1 MELRKAL
8 RRALPAIAAA
18 AVLLAPTVV
27 PAGGDWNDSGIDWK
41 AYDEGLETARK
52 SGKPVCLVFYTEWC
66 PHCTNYAQVF
76 HDEKVMERSVPQEYV
91 ANLLVIV
98 AIITACFMVGVLV
111 RTRLGKWI
119 YHTLEST
126 LLKKA
131 PGYSLIKET
140 VFQFIGNKKSPFS
153 SVALVKIY
161 GNDTMVSAF
170 VTDTHENGMCTVFV
184 PTGPNPTSGNIFHL
198 DSKYVF
204 PVDIPVEDAMRS
216 IISCGAGSAELIN
229 NMQKAE
235 D

>member
-1 MELRKAL
+1 MKRFKEFLKSTLIGGLLVILPLGIMIAIIVWIFSNVRKA
-8 RRALPAIAAA
+8 IAP
-18 AVLLAPTVV
+18 LT
-27 PAGGDWNDSGIDWK
+27 
-41 AYDEGLETARK
+41 
-52 SGKPVCLVFYTEWC
+52 
-66 PHCTNYAQVF
+66 
-76 HDEKVMERSVPQEYV
+76 EKVMEQSVPQEYV
-91 ANLLVIV
+91 ANLLVIA
-98 AIITACFMVGVLV
+98 AIITACFMVGVVV

-216 IISCGAGSAELIN
+216 IISCGAGSSELIRKMKKN
-229 NMQKAE
+229 KTLTPNP
-235 D
+235 